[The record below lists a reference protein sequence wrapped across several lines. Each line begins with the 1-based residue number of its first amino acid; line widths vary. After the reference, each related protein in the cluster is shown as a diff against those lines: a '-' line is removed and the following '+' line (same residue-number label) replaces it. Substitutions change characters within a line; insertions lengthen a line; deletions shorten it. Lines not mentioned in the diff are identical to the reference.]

1 MSGAT
6 QIRRWPRVQVDM
18 PVLIGFL
25 NCARDQMIQG
35 RAAEISEGGAAVYAG
50 LNVIPGDLVQ
60 VEFKAPSH
68 ARVSA
73 IICNRSG
80 YFFGLEFLTPLTEDR
95 EAMKQGDASSENV
108 ADTRQGRLSSLPAED
123 VTKGIEHAAAYVAIA
138 QGLNASTKNKAEIK
152 TADARCQTGETRLG
166 QKASEMNRMR
176 DQIAALRSVG
186 AVLQQALAQQEANK
200 EVDPRVITV
209 IRAVNKL
216 LRQPNP

>member
-1 MSGAT
+1 MSGAA

-73 IICNRSG
+73 IICNRAG
-80 YFFGLEFLTPLTEDR
+80 YCFGLEFLTPLTEDR
-95 EAMKQGDASSENV
+95 EVVKQDDASSEKI
-108 ADTRQGRLSSLPAED
+108 AETRHAKPGSLPVED
-123 VTKGIEHAAAYVAIA
+123 VANEVAQAAAYVAIA
-138 QGLNASTKNKAEIK
+138 QGLHAGTKNKAEIK
-152 TADARCQTGETRLG
+152 TADAQPHVGETRLG

>member
-1 MSGAT
+1 MSSAA

-25 NCARDQMIQG
+25 NCAREQMIQG

-68 ARVSA
+68 ARLSA
-73 IICNRSG
+73 IICNRTG
-80 YFFGLEFLTPLTEDR
+80 FCFGLEFLTPLTEDR
-95 EAMKQGDASSENV
+95 EATEQ
-108 ADTRQGRLSSLPAED
+108 ADVFPEKITGSREAGRGPLPAED
-123 VTKGIEHAAAYVAIA
+123 PAKRIRKPTAYVPTA
-138 QGLNASTKNKAEIK
+138 QGVHAKAENEAGIK
-152 TADARCQTGETRLG
+152 AAGTDLQTGETRLG

-176 DQIAALRSVG
+176 DQLAALRSVG
-186 AVLQQALAQQEANK
+186 AVLQQALAQQQANK